1 MSVIDLPDTA
11 GRTMKV
17 TVFPPDTEEFAAARL
32 RQLAERHLPL
42 LARPDAVV
50 DYRVVRRTTSDI
62 RVLVGGCLELDRD
75 TSPESAH
82 FARRYQR
89 C

>member
-1 MSVIDLPDTA
+1 MIDLPDTA

-17 TVFPPDTEEFAAARL
+17 TVFPPDTEEFGAARI

-82 FARRYQR
+82 FARRYQG